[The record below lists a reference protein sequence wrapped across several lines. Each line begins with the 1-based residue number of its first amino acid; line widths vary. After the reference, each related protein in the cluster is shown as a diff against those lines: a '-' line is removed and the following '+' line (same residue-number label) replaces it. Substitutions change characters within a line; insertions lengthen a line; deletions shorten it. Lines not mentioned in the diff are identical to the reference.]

1 MLAQRQR
8 ELYSQ
13 QHRQRQ
19 LIQQQRAMLMRQQSF
34 GNNLPPSSGLP
45 VQMGNPR
52 LPQGAPQQFP
62 YPPNYG
68 TNPGTPPASTSPF
81 SQLAAN
87 PEAPLANRSSMVNRG
102 MTGNMGGQFGT
113 GITPQMQQ
121 NVFQYPGSGM
131 RIYTFMLLLYVQL
144 ALGSHGFHSVDST
157 NPSGKYPPPP
167 KKKIPESSSK
177 QNLNSLHPGNYLYR
191 FYIAFTCIRYQK
203 WPRDDLWRDAH
214 GFYFPILSKVL
225 EHRGFLYL

>member
-81 SQLAAN
+81 PQLAAN
-87 PEAPLANRSSMVNRG
+87 PEAPLANRNSMVNRG

-113 GITPQMQQ
+113 GINPQMQQ

-131 RIYTFMLLLYVQL
+131 RIYTFMLFLYIQL
-144 ALGSHGFHSVDST
+144 ALGSHGFLSVDST
-157 NPSGKYPPPP
+157 NPSGKYPSPP
-167 KKKIPESSSK
+167 KKK
-177 QNLNSLHPGNYLYR
+177 NSRKLLK
-191 FYIAFTCIRYQK
+191 AK
-203 WPRDDLWRDAH
+203 LE
-214 GFYFPILSKVL
+214 FPAPWELLTS
-225 EHRGFLYL
+225 

>member
-1 MLAQRQR
+1 MVRTVFINEDWFSLLQPPLNAQMLAQRQR

-87 PEAPLANRSSMVNRG
+87 PESALANRNSMVNRG

-113 GITPQMQQ
+113 GINPQMQQ
-121 NVFQYPGSGM
+121 SVFQYPGSGM
-131 RIYTFMLLLYVQL
+131 RTAPPCCFPPIRWHRRSP
-144 ALGSHGFHSVDST
+144 ALTAEG
-157 NPSGKYPPPP
+157 
-167 KKKIPESSSK
+167 
-177 QNLNSLHPGNYLYR
+177 
-191 FYIAFTCIRYQK
+191 
-203 WPRDDLWRDAH
+203 
-214 GFYFPILSKVL
+214 KVL
-225 EHRGFLYL
+225 PWESGDPGSRLISCH

>member
-87 PEAPLANRSSMVNRG
+87 PEATLANRNSMVNRG

-113 GITPQMQQ
+113 GISPQMQQ

-131 RIYTFMLLLYVQL
+131 RITPLCCFYKYSWPSAST
-144 ALGSHGFHSVDST
+144 GSIPVDST
-157 NPSGKYPPPP
+157 TPNRKYPPPP
-167 KKKIPESSSK
+167 QKKIPESS
-177 QNLNSLHPGNYLYR
+177 
-191 FYIAFTCIRYQK
+191 
-203 WPRDDLWRDAH
+203 
-214 GFYFPILSKVL
+214 
-225 EHRGFLYL
+225 

>member
-1 MLAQRQR
+1 MIISKDFFPPLQPPLNAQMLAQRQR

-62 YPPNYG
+62 YPQNYA

-87 PEAPLANRSSMVNRG
+87 PEASLANRGSMVNRG
-102 MTGNMGGQFGT
+102 LAGNMGGQFGT
-113 GITPQMQQ
+113 GVNPQMQQ

-131 RIYTFMLLLYVQL
+131 GVRPHIPHGRSIPR
-144 ALGSHGFHSVDST
+144 GSD
-157 NPSGKYPPPP
+157 PS
-167 KKKIPESSSK
+167 SCMC
-177 QNLNSLHPGNYLYR
+177 L
-191 FYIAFTCIRYQK
+191 FT
-203 WPRDDLWRDAH
+203 DLEA
-214 GFYFPILSKVL
+214 VC
-225 EHRGFLYL
+225 

>member
-87 PEAPLANRSSMVNRG
+87 PEAALANRNSMVNRA

-113 GITPQMQQ
+113 GINPQMQQ

-131 RIYTFMLLLYVQL
+131 RATAVVLLQVLHGGLFSYVFQ
-144 ALGSHGFHSVDST
+144 
-157 NPSGKYPPPP
+157 
-167 KKKIPESSSK
+167 
-177 QNLNSLHPGNYLYR
+177 
-191 FYIAFTCIRYQK
+191 FTDFEAVC
-203 WPRDDLWRDAH
+203 
-214 GFYFPILSKVL
+214 
-225 EHRGFLYL
+225 

>member
-81 SQLAAN
+81 PQLAAN
-87 PEAPLANRSSMVNRG
+87 PEAPLANRNSMVNRG

-113 GITPQMQQ
+113 GINPQMQQ

-131 RIYTFMLLLYVQL
+131 RIYTFMLFLYIQL
-144 ALGSHGFHSVDST
+144 ALGSHGFLSVDST
-157 NPSGKYPPPP
+157 NPSGKYPSPP
-167 KKKIPESSSK
+167 KKKIPESSLK
-177 QNLNSLHPGNYLYR
+177 QNLNSLHPGNYL
-191 FYIAFTCIRYQK
+191 
-203 WPRDDLWRDAH
+203 H
-214 GFYFPILSKVL
+214 
-225 EHRGFLYL
+225 HN

>member
-45 VQMGNPR
+45 VQMGSPR

-87 PEAPLANRSSMVNRG
+87 PEAPLATRSSMVSRG
-102 MTGNMGGQFGT
+102 MAGTMGGQFGT
-113 GITPQMQQ
+113 GISPQMQQ
-121 NVFQYPGSGM
+121 NVFQYPGSG
-131 RIYTFMLLLYVQL
+131 RR
-144 ALGSHGFHSVDST
+144 A
-157 NPSGKYPPPP
+157 
-167 KKKIPESSSK
+167 
-177 QNLNSLHPGNYLYR
+177 
-191 FYIAFTCIRYQK
+191 
-203 WPRDDLWRDAH
+203 
-214 GFYFPILSKVL
+214 
-225 EHRGFLYL
+225 

>member
-68 TNPGTPPASTSPF
+68 TNPGTPPTSTSPF
-81 SQLAAN
+81 SQLAVN
-87 PEAPLANRSSMVNRG
+87 PEATLANRNSMVNRG
-102 MTGNMGGQFGT
+102 MAGNMGGQFGT
-113 GITPQMQQ
+113 GVNPQMQQ

-131 RIYTFMLLLYVQL
+131 RTPTNIVASISTAHRSLSMCFSSVTWKQCAKGERHMGVSRSTLQTHLL
-144 ALGSHGFHSVDST
+144 
-157 NPSGKYPPPP
+157 
-167 KKKIPESSSK
+167 
-177 QNLNSLHPGNYLYR
+177 
-191 FYIAFTCIRYQK
+191 
-203 WPRDDLWRDAH
+203 
-214 GFYFPILSKVL
+214 PINAWMIW
-225 EHRGFLYL
+225 GLYLFLIAKIIKLEDP

>member
-1 MLAQRQR
+1 
-8 ELYSQ
+8 
-13 QHRQRQ
+13 
-19 LIQQQRAMLMRQQSF
+19 MRQQSF

-167 KKKIPESSSK
+167 KEIPENFK
-177 QNLNSLHPGNYLYR
+177 TQNEFAAALATTYIVSIHIVFKF
-191 FYIAFTCIRYQK
+191 FYIAFM
-203 WPRDDLWRDAH
+203 
-214 GFYFPILSKVL
+214 
-225 EHRGFLYL
+225 

>member
-1 MLAQRQR
+1 MQPPLNAQMLAQRQR

-45 VQMGNPR
+45 VQMGNTR

-87 PEAPLANRSSMVNRG
+87 PEATLANRNSMVNRG

-113 GITPQMQQ
+113 GINPQMQQ

-131 RIYTFMLLLYVQL
+131 RITTECCFY
-144 ALGSHGFHSVDST
+144 
-157 NPSGKYPPPP
+157 KYS
-167 KKKIPESSSK
+167 I
-177 QNLNSLHPGNYLYR
+177 QAQVSLHVCFSSLTLGNMLKEKDIDVGVR
-191 FYIAFTCIRYQK
+191 RSRLQTQLL
-203 WPRDDLWRDAH
+203 PLN
-214 GFYFPILSKVL
+214 G
-225 EHRGFLYL
+225 

>member
-1 MLAQRQR
+1 MVRTVFINEDWFSLLQPPLNAQMLAQRQR

-87 PEAPLANRSSMVNRG
+87 PESALANRNSMVNRG

-113 GITPQMQQ
+113 GINPQMQQ

-131 RIYTFMLLLYVQL
+131 RTAPPVLLP
-144 ALGSHGFHSVDST
+144 T
-157 NPSGKYPPPP
+157 YPMA
-167 KKKIPESSSK
+167 
-177 QNLNSLHPGNYLYR
+177 Q
-191 FYIAFTCIRYQK
+191 AFPC
-203 WPRDDLWRDAH
+203 AH
-214 GFYFPILSKVL
+214 G
-225 EHRGFLYL
+225 RGEGAAVGVRGPGLQTHLLPLVVK

>member
-1 MLAQRQR
+1 MITILVSKDLFSPLQPPLNAQMLAQRQR

-87 PEAPLANRSSMVNRG
+87 PESTLANRNSMVNRG

-113 GITPQMQQ
+113 GINPQMQQ

-131 RIYTFMLLLYVQL
+131 RIAPPCCFRRIRADSLTGRQC
-144 ALGSHGFHSVDST
+144 ADKERRWLGSQGSRLQVHLLPLMVLRPVDS
-157 NPSGKYPPPP
+157 
-167 KKKIPESSSK
+167 
-177 QNLNSLHPGNYLYR
+177 
-191 FYIAFTCIRYQK
+191 
-203 WPRDDLWRDAH
+203 
-214 GFYFPILSKVL
+214 
-225 EHRGFLYL
+225 

>member
-52 LPQGAPQQFP
+52 LPQGASQQFP

-87 PEAPLANRSSMVNRG
+87 PEAALASRNSMVNRG
-102 MTGNMGGQFGT
+102 MTGNLGGQFGT
-113 GITPQMQQ
+113 GINPQMQQ
-121 NVFQYPGSGM
+121 TVFQYPGSGT
-131 RIYTFMLLLYVQL
+131 RATTVLLLQVLHIGLSFCAFQFSDTKWLSGLRLFSLL
-144 ALGSHGFHSVDST
+144 ANVI
-157 NPSGKYPPPP
+157 K
-167 KKKIPESSSK
+167 
-177 QNLNSLHPGNYLYR
+177 
-191 FYIAFTCIRYQK
+191 
-203 WPRDDLWRDAH
+203 
-214 GFYFPILSKVL
+214 L
-225 EHRGFLYL
+225 EGL

>member
-1 MLAQRQR
+1 MITILISEDLFSPLQPPLNAQMLAQRQR

-87 PEAPLANRSSMVNRG
+87 PESTLANRNSMVNRG
-102 MTGNMGGQFGT
+102 MTGNMGGQFGA
-113 GITPQMQQ
+113 GINPQMQQ

-131 RIYTFMLLLYVQL
+131 RITPLRYFISKRTGSGVSVQQRWGSVPRRKDADMGVRRSRLQTHLLPLV
-144 ALGSHGFHSVDST
+144 V
-157 NPSGKYPPPP
+157 
-167 KKKIPESSSK
+167 
-177 QNLNSLHPGNYLYR
+177 
-191 FYIAFTCIRYQK
+191 K
-203 WPRDDLWRDAH
+203 WRLITH
-214 GFYFPILSKVL
+214 
-225 EHRGFLYL
+225 

>member
-87 PEAPLANRSSMVNRG
+87 PESTLANRNSMVNRG
-102 MTGNMGGQFGT
+102 MTGSMGGQFGN
-113 GITPQMQQ
+113 GINPQMQQ
-121 NVFQYPGSGM
+121 SVFQYPGSGM
-131 RIYTFMLLLYVQL
+131 RITPVHCFCKYYIQAQVSLPAYFSSLTLRQC
-144 ALGSHGFHSVDST
+144 AEKESH
-157 NPSGKYPPPP
+157 
-167 KKKIPESSSK
+167 
-177 QNLNSLHPGNYLYR
+177 
-191 FYIAFTCIRYQK
+191 
-203 WPRDDLWRDAH
+203 
-214 GFYFPILSKVL
+214 
-225 EHRGFLYL
+225 